1 MKESLKSAD
10 KNKDGTIGDKE
21 MREVLKKFDIDIV
34 SLDKFKKGSDKKDMV
49 DYIKF
54 LKHYL

>member
-1 MKESLKSAD
+1 
-10 KNKDGTIGDKE
+10 
-21 MREVLKKFDIDIV
+21 MREVLKKFDIDII